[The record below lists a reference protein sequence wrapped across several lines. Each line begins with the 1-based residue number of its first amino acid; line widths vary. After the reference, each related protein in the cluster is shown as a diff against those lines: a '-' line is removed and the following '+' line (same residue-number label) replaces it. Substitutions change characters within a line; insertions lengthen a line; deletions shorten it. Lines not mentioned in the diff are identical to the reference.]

1 MSFVSSDGFASS
13 LLVCVS
19 FVSFSCLI
27 AMGRNSKA
35 MLGTGGESGHP
46 CTVSGIGGRAF
57 IFSPLSVMLAIG

>member
-19 FVSFSCLI
+19 SVSFSCLI
-27 AMGRNSKA
+27 AVARNSNA

-46 CTVSGIGGRAF
+46 CLVSGIGGRAF
-57 IFSPLSVMLAIG
+57 SSSPLSVMLAMG

>member
-27 AMGRNSKA
+27 AVARNSSA
-35 MLGTGGESGHP
+35 MLGTGGEGGHP
-46 CTVSGIGGRAF
+46 CVVSGIGGRAF
-57 IFSPLSVMLAIG
+57 SLSPLTVMLAIG